1 MGIFDKQQAIK
12 KLTEKKALMPC
23 HRCGHKSFGIVDGVT
38 SLPLIDDI
46 QMMGSIMVGGPSLPV
61 FHVFCENC
69 GALTAHS
76 LGILELLPKDENNG
90 K

>member
-1 MGIFDKQQAIK
+1 MAIFDKQQAIN

-23 HRCGHKSFGIVDGVT
+23 HRCGHKSFGIADGIT
-38 SLPLIDDI
+38 TMPLINDM
-46 QMMGSIMVGGPSLPV
+46 QMMGNLVVGGPSIPV
-61 FHVFCENC
+61 LHVFCEKC

-76 LGILELLPKDENNG
+76 LGILDLLPKDESNG